1 MAWQIG
7 LMIAGM
13 TAAFFLIRRA
23 WKKIVNDEVFRVESG
38 IQSQAVKMQTEKNQ
52 VLKNKIQEIQRTA
65 QMNEK
70 RKKLLSDLNM
80 DEIRKGGM

>member
-1 MAWQIG
+1 MIWKIVLSGIG
-7 LMIAGM
+7 MV
-13 TAAFFLIRRA
+13 AAFWFLRRT
-23 WKKIVNDEVFRVESG
+23 WKKIVSDEVFRVESG

-65 QMNEK
+65 QMKEK

-80 DEIRKGGM
+80 DELRKGGL

>member
-23 WKKIVNDEVFRVESG
+23 CKKIVNDEVFRVESG

-65 QMNEK
+65 QMKEK

-80 DEIRKGGM
+80 DEIRKGGL

>member
-65 QMNEK
+65 QMKEK